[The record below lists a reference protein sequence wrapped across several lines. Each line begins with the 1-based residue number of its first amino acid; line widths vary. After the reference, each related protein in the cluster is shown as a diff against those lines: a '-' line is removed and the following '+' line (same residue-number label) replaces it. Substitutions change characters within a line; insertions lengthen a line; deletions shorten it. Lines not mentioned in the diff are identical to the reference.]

1 MTEEAAKLCR
11 ELIASKGSPAIV
23 GGVALQRVIGAGGMG
38 VVYHGTHLR
47 LRIPVAVKFLTLDR
61 EDSYSVS
68 RFIDEASFAA
78 KIDSPNVVRV
88 YDVNK
93 EGPFEYIIQEY
104 VNGQTADQHARDAAY
119 CGRKL
124 SEDFVLEL
132 AADTARGLGAIHA
145 LDYLHLDIK
154 PANIIVAKRDGV
166 CKILD
171 FGLAQPYNKNALPGT
186 PPNSDV
192 RAIDGGTPGYA
203 SPEQLQM
210 LNAGP
215 SSDIYSLGVSMFEL
229 LTGRRAF
236 NVETWEMA
244 QEVQCK
250 EVVPDVR
257 SLRPE
262 ISSST
267 AALIER
273 CLRLDPLKRFD
284 SAMELLSAIAQV
296 KQQRLTA
303 APAPLT
309 VPAQTGSEKRA
320 SGRNSES
327 VPYVVCVDDN
337 AQICMLMSEL
347 LSEAGFRAETF
358 TDGARAM
365 QKMRAQIPDVVFLDM
380 EMPGMTGLDV
390 CSTMRASPLLKN
402 VPVVFITGETSPETM
417 RRAMHEGAT
426 DYLFKP
432 VQSEE
437 LISRVK
443 CLTRISRAQQ
453 ELARL
458 ERQFGDFRRRLST
471 LTGKELA

>member
-23 GGVALQRVIGAGGMG
+23 GGVVLQRVIGAGGMG

-47 LRIPVAVKFLTLDR
+47 LRIPVAVKFLTLER
-61 EDSYSVS
+61 EDAYSVS

-104 VNGQTADQHARDAAY
+104 VNGQTADLHARDAVFY
-119 CGRKL
+119 GRKL

-132 AADTARGLGAIHA
+132 AADTARGLAAIHA
-145 LDYLHLDIK
+145 LNFLHLDIK

-171 FGLAQPYNKNALPGT
+171 FGLAQPYHKNTLPGT
-186 PPNSDV
+186 PANSNE

-229 LTGRRAF
+229 LTGRRAY
-236 NVETWEMA
+236 NVETWEKA
-244 QEVQCK
+244 QELQCT

-262 ISSST
+262 ISAGM

-273 CLRLDPLKRFD
+273 CVRIDPLNRFD

-296 KQQRLTA
+296 KQQRLATVPVPP
-303 APAPLT
+303 PAP
-309 VPAQTGSEKRA
+309 TGSDRRS
-320 SGRNSES
+320 SGGKADA
-327 VPYVVCVDDN
+327 VPYVICVDDN
-337 AQICMLMSEL
+337 AQICVLMSEL

-365 QKMRAQIPDVVFLDM
+365 VKMRAQPPDVVFLDM

-390 CSTMRASPLLKN
+390 CSTMRSSAQLKD

-417 RRAMHEGAT
+417 RRAIHEGAT

-432 VQSEE
+432 VQAEE
-437 LISRVK
+437 LITRVQ
-443 CLTRISRAQQ
+443 CLTRISRAKKD
-453 ELARL
+453 LARL
-458 ERQFGDFRRRLST
+458 EQQFGDFRRRLST
-471 LTGKELA
+471 LTGKEIA

>member
-1 MTEEAAKLCR
+1 M
-11 ELIASKGSPAIV
+11 
-23 GGVALQRVIGAGGMG
+23 
-38 VVYHGTHLR
+38 
-47 LRIPVAVKFLTLDR
+47 
-61 EDSYSVS
+61 
-68 RFIDEASFAA
+68 
-78 KIDSPNVVRV
+78 
-88 YDVNK
+88 
-93 EGPFEYIIQEY
+93 
-104 VNGQTADQHARDAAY
+104 
-119 CGRKL
+119 
-124 SEDFVLEL
+124 
-132 AADTARGLGAIHA
+132 
-145 LDYLHLDIK
+145 
-154 PANIIVAKRDGV
+154 AKRDGV

-186 PPNSDV
+186 PPNSNV

-284 SAMELLSAIAQV
+284 SAMELLSAIALV